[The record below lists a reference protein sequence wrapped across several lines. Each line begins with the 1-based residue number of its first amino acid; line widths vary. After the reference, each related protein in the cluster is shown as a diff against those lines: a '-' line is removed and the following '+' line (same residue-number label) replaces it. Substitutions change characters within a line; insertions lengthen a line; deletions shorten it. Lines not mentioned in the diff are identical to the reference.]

1 MGSGHLICCNK
12 STKTPIAIN
21 IIPET
26 NPNQSTDTANSPA
39 NKEDDAHL
47 KFTTQDNP
55 ISFIINRNRIGMQY
69 SFDQSALIQSFQ
81 KKIKLKKSSS
91 AKGLKL
97 TLKEK
102 MNIIESLLVQ
112 MPKLKQSNIQSNFK
126 FNSTIEP
133 CNVAD
138 FEIINQPLNQEQIAF
153 IKKIL
158 SSEDLLLKEMTDSI
172 M

>member
-1 MGSGHLICCNK
+1 
-12 STKTPIAIN
+12 
-21 IIPET
+21 
-26 NPNQSTDTANSPA
+26 
-39 NKEDDAHL
+39 
-47 KFTTQDNP
+47 
-55 ISFIINRNRIGMQY
+55 MQY

-91 AKGLKL
+91 ARGLKL

-133 CNVAD
+133 CKVAD

-158 SSEDLLLKEMTDSI
+158 FSEDLLLKEMTDSI